1 MSEIIA
7 ISDGLFSLI
16 IVARED
22 GEVWANQRLEWAELS
37 QSEASI
43 DSQAA
48 WVAAASIS
56 LLKQILTRSI
66 YITRQQITRRF
77 RIQDCHTF
85 IGSVCLS
92 RRLLLDYRALN
103 PSDSDLQAVMFS
115 WISLS
120 TLSQQS
126 LSCLLALS

>member
-16 IVARED
+16 IVAWED

-48 WVAAASIS
+48 WVAAVSIS
-56 LLKQILTRSI
+56 LETDPHKKHLHYKAANKEIM
-66 YITRQQITRRF
+66 F
-77 RIQDCHTF
+77 RI
-85 IGSVCLS
+85 
-92 RRLLLDYRALN
+92 
-103 PSDSDLQAVMFS
+103 
-115 WISLS
+115 
-120 TLSQQS
+120 
-126 LSCLLALS
+126 

>member
-22 GEVWANQRLEWAELS
+22 AEVWANQRPGRAEIS
-37 QSEASI
+37 QSEGSI

-56 LLKQILTRSI
+56 LETDPHKKHLHYKAANKKNVSNSRLSYIYWLLQELKE
-66 YITRQQITRRF
+66 
-77 RIQDCHTF
+77 
-85 IGSVCLS
+85 
-92 RRLLLDYRALN
+92 
-103 PSDSDLQAVMFS
+103 
-115 WISLS
+115 
-120 TLSQQS
+120 
-126 LSCLLALS
+126 

>member
-48 WVAAASIS
+48 WVAAASFSPETDPHKKHLHYKAANKEIM
-56 LLKQILTRSI
+56 
-66 YITRQQITRRF
+66 F
-77 RIQDCHTF
+77 RI
-85 IGSVCLS
+85 
-92 RRLLLDYRALN
+92 
-103 PSDSDLQAVMFS
+103 
-115 WISLS
+115 
-120 TLSQQS
+120 
-126 LSCLLALS
+126 

>member
-16 IVARED
+16 IVANQKFD
-22 GEVWANQRLEWAELS
+22 NWANQRPGRAEIS

-56 LLKQILTRSI
+56 LETDPHKKHLDTLQ
-66 YITRQQITRRF
+66 
-77 RIQDCHTF
+77 
-85 IGSVCLS
+85 GSK
-92 RRLLLDYRALN
+92 
-103 PSDSDLQAVMFS
+103 
-115 WISLS
+115 
-120 TLSQQS
+120 
-126 LSCLLALS
+126 